1 MISRI
6 AEWHRKDGTSL
17 PLLHIGNIHIQCL
30 QLTGN
35 FQESHGRNFL
45 RTIRWLQTD
54 YRRLSQVI
62 FIARWLS
69 CAFRIQ
75 GSYLV
80 ETITIAA
87 PAPVYAETFVLVSV
101 DDEGMAASRSIGSRI
116 ENRTVGINLAT
127 QFRIPCLSLHIIY

>member
-1 MISRI
+1 MKPTYIC
-6 AEWHRKDGTSL
+6 H
-17 PLLHIGNIHIQCL
+17 
-30 QLTGN
+30 
-35 FQESHGRNFL
+35 ESHARYFL
-45 RTIRWLQTD
+45 STIRWLHAE
-54 YRRLSQVI
+54 YCRLTYII

-87 PAPVYAETFVLVSV
+87 PAPVNAEAFVLVSV
-101 DDEGMAASRSIGSRI
+101 NDEGMAASRSIGSRI

-127 QFRIPCLSLHIIY
+127 QFRIPCLCTHIIY